1 MFRGRKKAK
10 GGTTGHSGDVEL
22 FARHLRGDHDA
33 LMSLFD
39 KYNER
44 LWLFCTRM
52 LGDSHHGK
60 DVVQELW
67 EKVILLREKNV
78 DVPDRPMAYLFTMA
92 RNLSLNHIRSRKN
105 MASLD
110 DLAESDHPEERLK
123 EPSQQEELMVL
134 ALQRLPESQRE
145 VLVLNAYSGY
155 SFEEIGEILGKAS
168 GAIHTTAWRARKRL
182 GEIFAELMKEE
193 NKRIDNSL

>member
-1 MFRGRKKAK
+1 
-10 GGTTGHSGDVEL
+10 
-22 FARHLRGDHDA
+22 
-33 LMSLFD
+33 MSLFD

-44 LWLFCTRM
+44 LWLYCTRM
-52 LGDSHHGK
+52 LGDSHQGK

-67 EKVILLREKNV
+67 EKVILLRQK
-78 DVPDRPMAYLFTMA
+78 DIGVPDKPMAYLFTMA
-92 RNLSLNHIRSRKN
+92 RNLSLNSIRSRKN
-105 MASLD
+105 IASLD
-110 DLAESDHPEERLK
+110 DLSESDHPEERLK
-123 EPSQQEELMVL
+123 EPSQLEELMVL
-134 ALQRLPESQRE
+134 ALQKLPESQRE

-182 GEIFAELMKEE
+182 GEILAELIKDE